1 VTPDRVVAIVAGAA
15 LLVFLAWF
23 FFGKRRAVPT
33 AGSEVTIVVD
43 GGYAPDSI
51 VAAQGVPLRLVF
63 DRRDTGPCTDEVVL
77 PDFGIRRRLPTG
89 EKTVIAIVPENTGDF
104 SWSCGMNM
112 LHGRIRVVA

>member
-1 VTPDRVVAIVAGAA
+1 VTPDRVAAIVAGAA
-15 LLVFLAWF
+15 LLVFFAWF
-23 FFGKRRAVPT
+23 FFGKRGAVA

-51 VAAQGVPLRLVF
+51 VAKRGAPLRLVF

-89 EKTVIAIVPENTGDF
+89 QKTAISIVPETMGDF
-104 SWSCGMNM
+104 SFSCGMNM

>member
-1 VTPDRVVAIVAGAA
+1 A
-15 LLVFLAWF
+15 LLAFLAWF
-23 FFGKRRAVPT
+23 FFGKRRAV
-33 AGSEVTIVVD
+33 AADSEITIVVD

-51 VAAQGVPLRLVF
+51 VARRGAPLRLVF
-63 DRRDTGPCTDEVVL
+63 DRRDTGPCTDEVVF

-89 EKTVIAIVPENTGDF
+89 QKTTISIVPETTGDF